1 MAKKVNAD
9 KSLKWKATADVPRRW
24 RKWSAAKFFKTMA
37 NLKVEADLEIEALG
51 DKLEI
56 EDGSC
61 YDMYSNC
68 A

>member
-1 MAKKVNAD
+1 MA
-9 KSLKWKATADVPRRW
+9 SLKK
-24 RKWSAAKFFKTMA
+24 
-37 NLKVEADLEIEALG
+37 EAELDIEALG
-51 DKLEI
+51 EKLEI

>member
-1 MAKKVNAD
+1 
-9 KSLKWKATADVPRRW
+9 
-24 RKWSAAKFFKTMA
+24 MA

-51 DKLEI
+51 DKLVI